1 MKNFLKKY
9 FPNSLIDHIE
19 NNLYLVVLPSYF
31 NRGNN
36 ELEIKINLMLL
47 KIWEEEYWDLW
58 QKEDDLTHLDDV
70 ERKDFGRYDF
80 NDDDHLRIIKN
91 RLRNIITMPRCK
103 DAVRLIGIKV
113 GEEFYTFKID
123 EI

>member
-1 MKNFLKKY
+1 MKNFLKKH

-31 NRGNN
+31 DRGNN

-47 KIWEEEYWDLW
+47 KI
-58 QKEDDLTHLDDV
+58 V

>member
-1 MKNFLKKY
+1 MKNFLKKH

-31 NRGNN
+31 DRGNN

-47 KIWEEEYWDLW
+47 KIVERKDF
-58 QKEDDLTHLDDV
+58 KIV